1 MKVLIT
7 GTGGMGAHISKVLID
22 KNVDTSLY
30 GTCRQTEA
38 ISKIVDIDKVEMHKG
53 DILDSAKLESVI
65 KDNNIDHIIH
75 TAGPRATQC
84 RNHDYANDSETG
96 IRVHTMGTSNVLE
109 AARKLGVKRVIYTS
123 TGSVYLANKVHPPDG
138 TFIKET
144 DAVVPF
150 DSSDI
155 YASGKVA
162 CEYQGFNYAK
172 AY

>member
-30 GTCRQTEA
+30 GTCRQTDA

-75 TAGPRATQC
+75 MLSSDVYDQ
-84 RNHDYANDSETG
+84 S
-96 IRVHTMGTSNVLE
+96 I
-109 AARKLGVKRVIYTS
+109 
-123 TGSVYLANKVHPPDG
+123 SVM
-138 TFIKET
+138 
-144 DAVVPF
+144 AVV
-150 DSSDI
+150 
-155 YASGKVA
+155 YH
-162 CEYQGFNYAK
+162 
-172 AY
+172 

>member
-1 MKVLIT
+1 
-7 GTGGMGAHISKVLID
+7 
-22 KNVDTSLY
+22 
-30 GTCRQTEA
+30 
-38 ISKIVDIDKVEMHKG
+38 
-53 DILDSAKLESVI
+53 
-65 KDNNIDHIIH
+65 
-75 TAGPRATQC
+75 
-84 RNHDYANDSETG
+84 
-96 IRVHTMGTSNVLE
+96 MGTSNVLE

-150 DSSDI
+150 DSGDI

>member
-22 KNVDTSLY
+22 NNVDTSLY

-84 RNHDYANDSETG
+84 RNHDYVNDSETG
-96 IRVHTMGTSNVLE
+96 IRVHTLSL
-109 AARKLGVKRVIYTS
+109 I
-123 TGSVYLANKVHPPDG
+123 H
-138 TFIKET
+138 I
-144 DAVVPF
+144 
-150 DSSDI
+150 
-155 YASGKVA
+155 
-162 CEYQGFNYAK
+162 
-172 AY
+172 